1 MTSPPVGP
9 VQRLAARG
17 ATLAAT
23 CAAAFAIGF
32 TGLVQHA
39 AAETVPAK
47 VRAQF
52 DVNFNGLNVGSFEF
66 NSEADTQNYTL
77 SAQSKVSVLLGA
89 FTWSG
94 DTRAAGKVVG
104 EVPKPSGFTFDFK
117 SNSKS
122 GAVKMSFADDT
133 VTSVT
138 HVPPAQPKTNVVPLL
153 PQHLKGVVDPM
164 SAVMMLS
171 RGTSGNPCTRR
182 LPIFDGKLRFDLM
195 LSPRGQIQIKDQQP
209 SGQPTIGYVC
219 RVKYIPIAGHKI
231 DEETKFMARNDQIEI
246 ILRPIPSANVFVPY
260 QITIPTIAGPATM
273 VSRRVDIV
281 TAQRQQI
288 ALVH

>member
-1 MTSPPVGP
+1 MISPVL
-9 VQRLAARG
+9 RLAPKASAS
-17 ATLAAT
+17 ATLFT
-23 CAAAFAIGF
+23 SVFAI
-32 TGLVQHA
+32 A
-39 AAETVPAK
+39 ALGVIQTAVAETVPAK

-52 DVNFNGLNVGSFEF
+52 DINFNGLNVGSFEF

-89 FTWSG
+89 FSWSG
-94 DTRAAGKVVG
+94 DTRAAGKIVS
-104 EVPKPSGFTFDFK
+104 EIPKPSGFTFDFK
-117 SNSKS
+117 SNSKA
-122 GAVKMSFADDT
+122 GAVKMSFASDA

-138 HVPPAQPKTNVVPLL
+138 HVPPAQPKTNVVPL
-153 PQHLKGVVDPM
+153 QAEHLKGVVDPM
-164 SAVMMLS
+164 SAVMLMS

-209 SGQPTIGYVC
+209 SGQPNIGYVC

-246 ILRPIPSANVFVPY
+246 VLRPIPSANMFVPY

-273 VSRRVDIV
+273 ISRRVDII